1 MGTRAVV
8 IDLKL
13 REIPLDI
20 DGMNAGIAEINGFVA
35 AEENEVAKAGWMS
48 RLGYYQNLT
57 GDYDE
62 AQTSLQNALNI
73 FRKHRS
79 PKQIIASK
87 LRMAQVYQ
95 YRGNLEMA
103 LAIID
108 SLEEEL
114 EDEDAE
120 YLDFI
125 LQHKGKILFDM
136 KDYDLALHCLN
147 DALLIREKKA
157 DRSLIDSTL
166 HAIKVVMSYLP

>member
-1 MGTRAVV
+1 MGTRAAV
-8 IDLKL
+8 IDHKL
-13 REIPLDI
+13 REIPSDI
-20 DGMNAGIAEINGFVA
+20 DSMNAGIAEINEYILT
-35 AEENEVAKAGWMS
+35 EENELVKAGWIS
-48 RLGYYQNLT
+48 RLSYYQNLI
-57 GDYDE
+57 GEYDE
-62 AQTSLQNALNI
+62 AQTNLQNALNI

-79 PKQIIASK
+79 AKQIIASK
-87 LRMAQVYQ
+87 LRMAQVFQ

-103 LAIID
+103 LAIVD

-136 KDYDLALHCLN
+136 KEYDLALHCLN
-147 DALLIREKKA
+147 DALLIREEKG